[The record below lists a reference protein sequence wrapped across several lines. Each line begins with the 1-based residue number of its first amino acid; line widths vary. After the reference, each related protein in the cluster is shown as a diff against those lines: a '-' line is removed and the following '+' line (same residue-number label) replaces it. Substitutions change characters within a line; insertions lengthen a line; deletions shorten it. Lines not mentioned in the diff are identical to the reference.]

1 MLNDHNFKCNF
12 STLTVFTFLFRNN
25 PPPPEILTMSRAQR
39 DSDVPVFSDRLP
51 CTPLSGAATALPE
64 WSCLSPQDLRSS
76 PAGDPSSPQRGA
88 CSPAESTSAGL
99 RGPAAHRGQGRRL
112 SISDAFVSGGA
123 EVAFPTANGKTGMI
137 LHKFLVKTVSGKPII
152 MQTAILIK

>member
-25 PPPPEILTMSRAQR
+25 SPPPEILTMSRAQR

-76 PAGDPSSPQRGA
+76 PAGDPSSPRRGA
-88 CSPAESTSAGL
+88 RSPAESTSAGL

-112 SISDAFVSGGA
+112 SISDAFVSGGRGC
-123 EVAFPTANGKTGMI
+123 FPDCQWENRDDFAQIFGKDSLWKANYNADC
-137 LHKFLVKTVSGKPII
+137 HFN
-152 MQTAILIK
+152 